1 MSDLKS
7 IQQQLSAL
15 RGERDLNETTVR
27 REQQLL
33 IKLDKQIARLERQG
47 DGENAQGMLEE
58 LKQQRNTV
66 QSDLEGN
73 RKS

>member
-47 DGENAQGMLEE
+47 DGEIAQGML
-58 LKQQRNTV
+58 
-66 QSDLEGN
+66 
-73 RKS
+73 